1 MSVSALA
8 STIDL
13 PRARKNA
20 IKAGL
25 GLRQPFVFDW
35 RKAMKTRIW
44 LSLALGLIVAASGT
58 MLATSH
64 EAQAKPAAGAKAKK
78 SDKVTLKQ
86 SLGRLSWGM
95 SSEEAKRVISDI
107 IMDDFRAKTDGNSD
121 LSFVDNTRKAHTQ
134 RVENMQKSYM
144 VLTRENSAGLGVSI
158 VGEEFMPDAN
168 ESLIIQNDDI
178 ATKYYFFKDDK
189 LYKMAVVYDSN
200 YIGAIA
206 FDTFCATTAQ
216 KYGPAKNEVWDDD
229 GNFLESVWTDK
240 TDVKLTVKNK
250 HASYSTFLMVFT
262 DDSVESKLQ
271 KDHKAYYRSL
281 NSGPEVSSAID
292 ALTADSSPEEGSSI
306 DDLLGKKTKVDLL
319 AGLSQEDIDVINGK
333 TTEKEIEKKKKAK
346 AKRAAKDRKSDA
358 KAKQGLEIY

>member
-1 MSVSALA
+1 
-8 STIDL
+8 
-13 PRARKNA
+13 
-20 IKAGL
+20 
-25 GLRQPFVFDW
+25 
-35 RKAMKTRIW
+35 MKTRIW

-206 FDTFCATTAQ
+206 F
-216 KYGPAKNEVWDDD
+216 
-229 GNFLESVWTDK
+229 
-240 TDVKLTVKNK
+240 
-250 HASYSTFLMVFT
+250 VF
-262 DDSVESKLQ
+262 V
-271 KDHKAYYRSL
+271 
-281 NSGPEVSSAID
+281 
-292 ALTADSSPEEGSSI
+292 
-306 DDLLGKKTKVDLL
+306 
-319 AGLSQEDIDVINGK
+319 
-333 TTEKEIEKKKKAK
+333 
-346 AKRAAKDRKSDA
+346 
-358 KAKQGLEIY
+358 

>member
-1 MSVSALA
+1 
-8 STIDL
+8 
-13 PRARKNA
+13 
-20 IKAGL
+20 
-25 GLRQPFVFDW
+25 
-35 RKAMKTRIW
+35 MKTRIW

-189 LYKMAVVYDSN
+189 LYKMAVVYD
-200 YIGAIA
+200 
-206 FDTFCATTAQ
+206 
-216 KYGPAKNEVWDDD
+216 
-229 GNFLESVWTDK
+229 
-240 TDVKLTVKNK
+240 
-250 HASYSTFLMVFT
+250 
-262 DDSVESKLQ
+262 
-271 KDHKAYYRSL
+271 
-281 NSGPEVSSAID
+281 
-292 ALTADSSPEEGSSI
+292 
-306 DDLLGKKTKVDLL
+306 
-319 AGLSQEDIDVINGK
+319 
-333 TTEKEIEKKKKAK
+333 
-346 AKRAAKDRKSDA
+346 
-358 KAKQGLEIY
+358 